1 MLLNLLP
8 HPLPSRSH
16 KPNRRFACVALYA
29 SVCDKCACVLSVW
42 LHWQASK
49 PSGEWR
55 VEGLWVW
62 QGGQEWGRA
71 TRVVETQCR
80 MAAAW
85 MHAQLIALIAY
96 GAGSEKTVCVCVWD
110 EYLFY
115 VVWVRVLVCGC
126 VRGCFVCALV
136 VAIIEFYG
144 RLFLLPPLS
153 VANLWHKSNCA
164 MCRKKSCATHLCVC
178 VCTLWRRWG
187 HTHK

>member
-8 HPLPSRSH
+8 HPLPSG
-16 KPNRRFACVALYA
+16 PTNQIVALNV
-29 SVCDKCACVLSVW
+29 SVCVCDKCACVLSVR

-49 PSGEWR
+49 PFGEWR
-55 VEGLWVW
+55 VEGLRVW
-62 QGGQEWGRA
+62 QGEQEWGRA
-71 TRVVETQCR
+71 TRVAATQCR

-85 MHAQLIALIAY
+85 IHAQLIALIAY
-96 GAGSEKTVCVCVWD
+96 GAGSEKTVCVCMCVGWVSI
-110 EYLFY
+110 LCI

-164 MCRKKSCATHLCVC
+164 MCRKNSWATHLCVC
-178 VCTLWRRWG
+178 VCTLWRLWG
-187 HTHK
+187 AYT